1 MGNGQKNFRKFNI
14 SLFEK
19 GNTLAFVLIFLA
31 ILSVLTPA
39 ILKIFL
45 FTTDATIK
53 SKNALTALN
62 LALQTMEEVKAK
74 KFAEVSS
81 MLPTAWDGF
90 EGEWISDDK
99 EKIAYPENYK
109 YFKKQIIVR
118 DGKDLP
124 AKNPNIKEVA
134 VNIKWEEL
142 DDMRRPITHSAIRL
156 VTYISK
162 ENPND

>member
-1 MGNGQKNFRKFNI
+1 MGNGPKNFRKFHI
-14 SLFEK
+14 TFIEK
-19 GNTLAFVLIFLA
+19 GNTLAFVLIFMA
-31 ILSVLTPA
+31 ILSILTPVL
-39 ILKIFL
+39 LKIFL
-45 FTTDATIK
+45 YSTETTIK

-74 KFAEVSS
+74 KFAEISS

-90 EGEWISDDK
+90 EGEWISEES
-99 EKIAYPENYK
+99 EKIAYPESYK

-134 VNIKWEEL
+134 VNVKWEEL
-142 DDMRRPITHSAIRL
+142 DEMRRPITHSSIRL

-162 ENPND
+162 ENSND